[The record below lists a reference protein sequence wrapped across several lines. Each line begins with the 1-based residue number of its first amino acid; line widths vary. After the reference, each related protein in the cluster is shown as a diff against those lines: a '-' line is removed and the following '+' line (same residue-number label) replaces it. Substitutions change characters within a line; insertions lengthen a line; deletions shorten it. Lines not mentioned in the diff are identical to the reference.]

1 MLSTN
6 LKIKHE
12 WLVTHFPSF
21 IRKSTARLAAW
32 SNIFFI
38 CIKNPARLVRFSQC
52 MINKWPRVKCSAT
65 KKKKNMYGHWLWV
78 FMVPLGKDRV
88 SYDKNNQE
96 QLNITVVTR
105 DGNTDCNDASLTV
118 RMMIWTDRLGY
129 SIVFHY
135 FAMKVLGRL
144 SSCVYHI
151 ARFY

>member
-12 WLVTHFPSF
+12 WLVTHLPSF

-38 CIKNPARLVRFSQC
+38 CIKNPARFSQC

-65 KKKKNMYGHWLWV
+65 KKRECMGTGCGFLWCHKV
-78 FMVPLGKDRV
+78 KIV
-88 SYDKNNQE
+88 SVMIEIIKSSWIS
-96 QLNITVVTR
+96 QLWPETAMLS
-105 DGNTDCNDASLTV
+105 NDAALTV
-118 RMMIWTDRLGY
+118 QTMIWTDRLGY

-135 FAMKVLGRL
+135 FAMKVLGL
-144 SSCVYHI
+144 HSSCVYHI